1 MSKSGSSGDQQICR
15 KSNVVKMVFAVECT
29 RLSRGANQEMGL
41 LHTPGRDE
49 NWRQRFPSCTRGTSE
64 PFWPMH
70 TNPSVF
76 ADGLLRSSRS
86 ASRCVVNLACFRSAS
101 LTPIIINLNL
111 TLQVR
116 LHHDSVV
123 YDFALATG

>member
-1 MSKSGSSGDQQICR
+1 MRIGVNGSPP
-15 KSNVVKMVFAVECT
+15 A
-29 RLSRGANQEMGL
+29 QEA
-41 LHTPGRDE
+41 HQNR
-49 NWRQRFPSCTRGTSE
+49 
-64 PFWPMH
+64 FWPMH